1 MSTAK
6 RGSIIIQEHV
16 VPFARHSVIDR
27 VHLDEAE
34 APFLAWS
41 TVTITSLFSSR
52 WWNFDFRRDDRRSVL
67 TKEKVY

>member
-1 MSTAK
+1 M
-6 RGSIIIQEHV
+6 
-16 VPFARHSVIDR
+16 PFARHSVIDR

>member
-1 MSTAK
+1 M
-6 RGSIIIQEHV
+6 
-16 VPFARHSVIDR
+16 PFAHHSVIDR
-27 VHLDEAE
+27 VHLAGAE

-52 WWNFDFRRDDRRSVL
+52 WWNFDFRRDDRRPVL